1 MKEILVKPAVSIAA
15 DVHCGLERMITPA
28 EALISSGLIDS
39 SDVSFF
45 TEGKFETC
53 MGDTDSTARNFYA
66 LQQHGRFVRGCQ

>member
-28 EALISSGLIDS
+28 EALISSLFI
-39 SDVSFF
+39 
-45 TEGKFETC
+45 EGKFETC
-53 MGDTDSTARNFYA
+53 MGDTDSTAKNFYA

>member
-28 EALISSGLIDS
+28 EALISSLFI
-39 SDVSFF
+39 
-45 TEGKFETC
+45 EGKFETC
-53 MGDTDSTARNFYA
+53 MGDTESTARNFYA

>member
-1 MKEILVKPAVSIAA
+1 MKEIIVKSVVSIAA

-28 EALISSGLIDS
+28 EALISSLFI
-39 SDVSFF
+39 
-45 TEGKFETC
+45 EGKFETC